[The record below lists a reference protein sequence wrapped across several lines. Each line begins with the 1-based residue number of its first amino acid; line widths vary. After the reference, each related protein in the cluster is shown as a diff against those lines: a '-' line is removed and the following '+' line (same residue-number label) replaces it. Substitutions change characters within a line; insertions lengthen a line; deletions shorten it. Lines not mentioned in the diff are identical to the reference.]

1 MDSNKKTILT
11 LQLEYS
17 TLATISKGWDFRY
30 IWLRPGD
37 TVYIKSGNGPLVN
50 YHFYSDKQSYDNE
63 INFWSSL
70 SDKFKVLG
78 FTFISFNPGMDI
90 NYYLDAMNKRYK
102 ELENYVNDY
111 EKKVSIS
118 PSFKKKAADYIYYQY
133 IMHLTAPYV
142 IKDNDSRKVPE
153 NYVRLL
159 LSFKNQFDKPDL
171 LTLESYRLCAWN
183 YNKFLTRQLLDS
195 SMSLSSSYASALHN
209 FSGPTRD
216 WILFKLLKDGL
227 LNWQSDVEELYTRFS
242 NDCHNLSYTTY
253 IDSLRNQ
260 MTSIT
265 SGSLT
270 FQFYSLNGD
279 SITWKEILNKNSG
292 KNILVDFWATWCG
305 PCRAELPYSF
315 KLRDSLQNKNIQ
327 FIYVSLDHSLPSW
340 QNGVKKLFNNRSNQQ
355 HYLLKDQFNSEFA
368 KMIGLTSIPRYV
380 LLDNARKV
388 ISLDAPRPSDPRL
401 KGIIKELSDK

>member
-1 MDSNKKTILT
+1 
-11 LQLEYS
+11 
-17 TLATISKGWDFRY
+17 
-30 IWLRPGD
+30 
-37 TVYIKSGNGPLVN
+37 
-50 YHFYSDKQSYDNE
+50 
-63 INFWSSL
+63 
-70 SDKFKVLG
+70 
-78 FTFISFNPGMDI
+78 
-90 NYYLDAMNKRYK
+90 
-102 ELENYVNDY
+102 
-111 EKKVSIS
+111 
-118 PSFKKKAADYIYYQY
+118 
-133 IMHLTAPYV
+133 
-142 IKDNDSRKVPE
+142 
-153 NYVRLL
+153 
-159 LSFKNQFDKPDL
+159 
-171 LTLESYRLCAWN
+171 
-183 YNKFLTRQLLDS
+183 
-195 SMSLSSSYASALHN
+195 
-209 FSGPTRD
+209 
-216 WILFKLLKDGL
+216 
-227 LNWQSDVEELYTRFS
+227 
-242 NDCHNLSYTTY
+242 
-253 IDSLRNQ
+253 

-368 KMIGLTSIPRYV
+368 KMIGMTSIPRYV

-401 KGIIKELSDK
+401 MGIIKELSDK